1 MSSDMDDT
9 SCVLAG
15 AGAAAPSW
23 DSDDMARERSKR
35 VKISNKNDSGGDGT
49 ASSSET
55 QTDRVGSGL
64 FFQQVGKFHR
74 MEHSWTNLGPRP
86 WRSEGRRDFERTNI

>member
-23 DSDDMARERSKR
+23 DSDDMARERSKKSENKQQKRLR
-35 VKISNKNDSGGDGT
+35 V
-49 ASSSET
+49 
-55 QTDRVGSGL
+55 
-64 FFQQVGKFHR
+64 
-74 MEHSWTNLGPRP
+74 
-86 WRSEGRRDFERTNI
+86 